1 MSNATG
7 SPERW
12 TVLSRF
18 QENCRRVTVERRF
31 SRSEFSIITRGLVT
45 LVTIVSKAESFPI
58 GRKVTAVSS
67 TFPTETSCGEL
78 TSASESCE

>member
-1 MSNATG
+1 
-7 SPERW
+7 
-12 TVLSRF
+12 V
-18 QENCRRVTVERRF
+18 
-31 SRSEFSIITRGLVT
+31 FSIITRGLVT

-78 TSASESCE
+78 TSASEGCE